1 MVVGATRATGDGDEE
16 AVEFGHERRT
26 LGACAGNAEV
36 LKAFAEFW
44 KCADSMNSG
53 IQLTCEGYFTM
64 YV

>member
-36 LKAFAEFW
+36 LKGFCRILEMRRQYGFR
-44 KCADSMNSG
+44 DTIN
-53 IQLTCEGYFTM
+53 L
-64 YV
+64 